1 MRKQSMIIVGVA
13 LGSALTL
20 TACGTDI
27 DLSKVGFGGEQ
38 AVQSYDVTDAIT
50 ALHADTGAGEIV
62 INESDRAGVHVTE
75 TLHWRGDKPQNG
87 HQVDA
92 GTLTLRYRCDDCS
105 VDYEVEVPKG
115 LDVKVDSGSGTITL
129 RRLTGPVSAATG
141 SGDIEARGL
150 AGRQVTAT
158 TGSGEVKLRF
168 AAAPDNVRVETGSGE
183 GSVWVPSG
191 SYNVTAEPGSGDRE
205 VSVVQDPSSART
217 VVVKTGSGDARV
229 LKA

>member
-1 MRKQSMIIVGVA
+1 MIMAGVA

-20 TACGTDI
+20 TACGTDL
-27 DLSKVGFGGEQ
+27 DLGKVGFGGEQ
-38 AVQSYDVTDAIT
+38 AVQSYDVTDEIT
-50 ALHADTGAGEIV
+50 ALHANTGAGEIV
-62 INESDRAGVHVTE
+62 INESDRTGVHVTE
-75 TLHWRGDKPQNG
+75 TLHWRGDKPQDG

-92 GTLTLRYRCDDCS
+92 GTLTLRYRCHDCS

-129 RRLTGPVSAATG
+129 RQLTGPVSAATG

-168 AAAPDNVRVETGSGE
+168 AAAPDNVHVETGSGE
-183 GSVWVPSG
+183 GAVWVPSG
-191 SYNVTAEPGSGDRE
+191 SYNVTADPGSGERE
-205 VSVVQDPSSART
+205 VSVVQDPSSPRT